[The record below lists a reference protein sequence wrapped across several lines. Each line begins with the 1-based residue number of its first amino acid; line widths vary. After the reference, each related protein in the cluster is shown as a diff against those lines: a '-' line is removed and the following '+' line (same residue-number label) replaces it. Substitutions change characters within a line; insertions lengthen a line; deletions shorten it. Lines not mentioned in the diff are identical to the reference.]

1 GWPSPRFSRLNHEA
15 RDLLGLEAMSDA
27 LRHNAYVYDST
38 EEYIERSVAF
48 LREGLGAGDGAVVAN
63 TRPGLAAMR
72 EALGID
78 AARVTFVDVSA
89 AYTRP
94 ARTLAAYYKV
104 YVEQLR
110 KTPTL

>member
-1 GWPSPRFSRLNHEA
+1 
-15 RDLLGLEAMSDA
+15 MSDA

-38 EEYIERSVAF
+38 EEYVERSVAF
-48 LREGLGAGDGAVVAN
+48 LREGLEAGEGAVVAN

-72 EALGID
+72 EALGTD

-94 ARTLAAYYKV
+94 ARTLASYHAV
-104 YVEQLR
+104 YVNELRSVGSLRAVADVQLG
-110 KTPTL
+110 P